1 MTYHPDIFTSA
12 FKLFSALLLVLGIL
26 LACYYLM
33 RRLVHRDG
41 IVSGTKLT
49 RIINRTPLGVKKNIT
64 IIEVADRLL
73 ILGVTHDR
81 ISLLAQ
87 IEDQA
92 SVERFTNRASAD
104 VSTSFSNQLSR
115 LLKKTRRDD
124 VGQKASTSQ
133 VTPN

>member
-26 LACYYLM
+26 LACFYLM
-33 RRLVHRDG
+33 RRLIHRDG
-41 IVSGTKLT
+41 IVAGTPLT

-64 IIEVADRLL
+64 IVEVADRILV
-73 ILGVTHDR
+73 LGVTHDR

-92 SVERFTNRASAD
+92 GVERFTNRASTDA
-104 VSTSFSNQLSR
+104 STSFSTHLSR
-115 LLKKTRRDD
+115 LLKRAHRDD
-124 VGQKASTSQ
+124 SGQSASPSK
-133 VTPN
+133 VTLN